1 MEISIAI
8 DGPSGSGKSTAARR
22 VAQRLNIYYIDTGAM
37 YRAVALLSM
46 RKNIDLEDKNE
57 ISRLSKEADIEFG
70 QITGGDR
77 QKVFLNNEEVTDLIR
92 SNEVDEIVSEVAS
105 IPEVREI
112 MLNKQRELARKSG
125 VVMEGRDIGSRVL
138 PGADLK
144 IYLTAS
150 LKTRS
155 RRRFRELKEKG
166 KHIEFAKVK
175 ENIRLRDAQDKNRS
189 HSPLVRPDDAI
200 EIKTDDLG
208 PNKVVEKIIEL
219 AKKEV

>member
-8 DGPSGSGKSTAARR
+8 DGPSGSGKSTTARR

-46 RKNIDLEDKNE
+46 RKNIDLEDKDE
-57 ISRLSKEADIEFG
+57 ISRLSKETNIEFG
-70 QITGGDR
+70 QITGEDS

-92 SNEVDEIVSEVAS
+92 TNEVDEIVSEVAS

-150 LKTRS
+150 LNTRA

-166 KHIEFAKVK
+166 KQIDFAKVK
-175 ENIRLRDAQDKNRS
+175 DNIRLRDEQDKSRS

-200 EIKTDDLG
+200 EIKTDDFG

-219 AKKEV
+219 IKKEV